1 MADIAFLLLIFFLVT
16 TTMDVDKGLARKL
29 PPIVEEEI
37 DMPPIKKRNL
47 FTVLLNSNNDMLV
60 NDNYMTIGELREAA
74 KIFIS
79 NNGVDPE
86 SSENPQK
93 AIVSLQ
99 NDRGTSYNIYIAVQ
113 NELAAAYRELRD
125 EEAMKKYGKKYDAL
139 GPDEAKEIAAIYP
152 LNVSEAEPV
161 NLGG

>member
-74 KIFIS
+74 KKFIS